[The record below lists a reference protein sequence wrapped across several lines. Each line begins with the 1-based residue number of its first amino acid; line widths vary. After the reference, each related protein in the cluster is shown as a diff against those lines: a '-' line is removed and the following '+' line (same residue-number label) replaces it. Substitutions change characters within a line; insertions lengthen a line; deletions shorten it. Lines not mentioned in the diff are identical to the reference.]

1 MRPRNV
7 FFKKS
12 ITNIRKNIYK
22 QEKKNNY
29 FKNYDEKKIEE
40 EFPEVNKNRKNIS
53 NELLNNKKKYSYVK
67 KLNYLNKKMVF
78 VLHRSEDYTE
88 RRGPISQFNAVQ
100 EP

>member
-29 FKNYDEKKIEE
+29 FKNYPQIESTD
-40 EFPEVNKNRKNIS
+40 I
-53 NELLNNKKKYSYVK
+53 LNVTPANC
-67 KLNYLNKKMVF
+67 
-78 VLHRSEDYTE
+78 
-88 RRGPISQFNAVQ
+88 
-100 EP
+100 